1 MDPHT
6 LLLCW
11 ERGRR
16 RHPLDRALLLHA
28 AAAPDAN
35 PDTLADRSVGE
46 RNAALL
52 RLRGALFGDALASCV
67 DCPACGE
74 PLEFSLS
81 ARTLL
86 GGAVGSATHV
96 SVDGLQVR
104 MPTTRD
110 LASVAGEPDDAA
122 AAQRLLER
130 LVDGETAIEPSR
142 VPLLAERLGSALD
155 EADPRLD
162 ISIDSICPACAHAW
176 NAPFDIVSYLW
187 EEIDARA
194 RRLLDEVHVL
204 ASAYGW
210 TESEI
215 LGLTDTR
222 RAAYLERAL
231 A

>member
-1 MDPHT
+1 MDPHA
-6 LLLCW
+6 LLRCW

-16 RHPLDRALLLHA
+16 RHTLDRALLLYA
-28 AAAPDAN
+28 AAAPDEN

-52 RLRGALFGDALASCV
+52 KFRRTLFGDGLASAL

-74 PLEFSLS
+74 RLEFSLS
-81 ARTLL
+81 AEALL
-86 GGAVGSATHV
+86 AGAPGGATHV
-96 SVDGLQVR
+96 SVDGVRAR

-110 LASVAGEPDDAA
+110 LASVAGEADEAA
-122 AAQRLLER
+122 AAWKLFDR
-130 LVDGETAIEPSR
+130 LVEGYAAIEPAR
-142 VPLLAERLGSALD
+142 VALLVEQLARALD
-155 EADPRLD
+155 EADPCLD
-162 ISIDSICPACAHAW
+162 ISVDLTCPACRHAW
-176 NAPFDIVSYLW
+176 DAPFDIVTFLW
-187 EEIDARA
+187 EEIDVRA

-215 LGLTDTR
+215 LRLSDAR
-222 RAAYLERAL
+222 RAAYIERAL